1 MKAAIKNNQ
10 HNKIECKNPLFSL
23 NFLMMQRVYRLSL
36 EFGQV
41 DQHGDYPIQNRLF
54 DGVHP
59 EEYNRYLNQIYN
71 AIGVP
76 GDHGYSTGNTVRH
89 KFQAWWVDLQKFQ
102 KRSLQLS
109 RLMDEFNTRMDPNGR
124 LRHDD
129 DFGKF
134 MPYPQSDSVARN
146 LWALDELI
154 AIICGKTYSQ
164 IRTEILETPY
174 VDYQHLPNQPKDL
187 FSLNILELTPR
198 FFHPEGSDYD
208 EEGWMHNYRGE
219 VVSTTMDSLLTNID
233 RALAERIENIVER
246 GDAGENCIDGFEVC
260 INQQPVFKYFLNF
273 KGYDND
279 PIEDRNRESQ
289 YSRYNLEGTSAYEID
304 GSRTIILNESY
315 PNLQELLD
323 LLPRVLHDQ
332 VLEAALENDL
342 NL

>member
-1 MKAAIKNNQ
+1 MKAATKNNQ
-10 HNKIECKNPLFSL
+10 NNKVEYKNPLFSL
-23 NFLMMQRVYRLSL
+23 NFLMMQRVYTLSL
-36 EFGQV
+36 EFGLV
-41 DQHGDYPIQNRLF
+41 DEHGDYPIQDRLF
-54 DGVHP
+54 NGVRAN
-59 EEYNRYLNQIYN
+59 EYDHYLSKIYS
-71 AIGVP
+71 ALGVA
-76 GDHGYSTGNTVRH
+76 GEHGYSTGNAVRH
-89 KFQAWWVDLQKFQ
+89 KFQAWWVDLQNYQ
-102 KRSLQLS
+102 KRSMHLS
-109 RLMDEFNTRMDPNGR
+109 LLLDNINTLIDPNGS
-124 LRHDD
+124 LRYDD
-129 DFGKF
+129 DCGKF
-134 MPYPQSDSVARN
+134 MPHPQDDWDLRN
-146 LWALDELI
+146 LWAMDELF

-260 INQQPVFKYFLNF
+260 INHQPVLKFFLSF

-289 YSRYNLEGTSAYEID
+289 YSRYNLEGRSAYKID
-304 GSRTIILNESY
+304 GSRTIVLNESY
-315 PNLQELLD
+315 SNLQELLD
-323 LLPRVLHDQ
+323 LLPSVFHDQ
-332 VLEAALENDL
+332 ILEAALENDL